1 MDKKK
6 IISALIAGFVFAF
19 SVPVYGAT
27 SQPQLKPRVKIE
39 NATNYNTATVKKQAN
54 TQQTVTPKSTTTST
68 TRPAPPQREIKTY
81 KDEQGN
87 TISEEQKIRSKNLKK
102 VYKGVTKDE
111 HIMEALELLKGGLGE
126 YSRRAILG
134 NNLSEKPMQVDF
146 EDLSKFGQ
154 AYTNFDALGW
164 KKKERLYIY
173 INKKHQ
179 DAPKPALAAVLA
191 HEALHQD
198 DFNSLNEET
207 YAWTMEAAVW
217 TQLSEKYP
225 QYNNST
231 HPLAVRE
238 NTLKKL
244 FIKGNYTSKYIRKTV
259 MSNPGYSNLPS
270 RSPGFEDDSL

>member
-1 MDKKK
+1 MMQTDVHAAK
-6 IISALIAGFVFAF
+6 
-19 SVPVYGAT
+19 P
-27 SQPQLKPRVKIE
+27 PQLKPMVRIE
-39 NATNYNTATVKKQAN
+39 NANNYKAPAQKQTTTNIQQSRPITKSNTSIQQKPQKAVRQN
-54 TQQTVTPKSTTTST
+54 TQKVYEDS
-68 TRPAPPQREIKTY
+68 E
-81 KDEQGN
+81 GN
-87 TISEEQKIRSKNLKK
+87 PISEEQKNRSKNLKK

-126 YSRRAILG
+126 FSRRAILG

-154 AYTNFDALGW
+154 AYANFDALGW
-164 KKKERLYIY
+164 KKKDRLYIY

-217 TQLSEKYP
+217 TQLSEKNP
-225 QYNNST
+225 KYNDSM
-231 HPLAVRE
+231 HPLVVRE

-259 MSNPGYSNLPS
+259 FANPGYSNLPS
-270 RSPGFEDDSL
+270 RSPGFEDDNL

>member
-1 MDKKK
+1 MAVVSLPLEAYCAK
-6 IISALIAGFVFAF
+6 
-19 SVPVYGAT
+19 
-27 SQPQLKPRVKIE
+27 PQLKPKVKIE
-39 NATNYNTATVKKQAN
+39 NASNYRTSTARQKT
-54 TQQTVTPKSTTTST
+54 TSPKSRTTKSAKTAST
-68 TRPAPPQREIKTY
+68 KSLPQREIKTY

-87 TISEEQKIRSKNLKK
+87 PISEKQKERSKNLKK

-111 HIMEALELLKGGLGE
+111 HIMEALEMLKGGLGE

-146 EDLSKFGQ
+146 EDLSQFGQ

-259 MSNPGYSNLPS
+259 VSNPGYSNLPS

>member
-1 MDKKK
+1 MC
-6 IISALIAGFVFAF
+6 IFSFAPEALAAD
-19 SVPVYGAT
+19 S
-27 SQPQLKPRVKIE
+27 PQLKPRVNIK
-39 NATNYNTATVKKQAN
+39 NASNYKAVTSQQNTKKSNSRKNIQSNKNVKTLDNSHKKDTKEEQK
-54 TQQTVTPKSTTTST
+54 V
-68 TRPAPPQREIKTY
+68 Y
-81 KDEQGN
+81 KDSEGN
-87 TISEEQKIRSKNLKK
+87 PISEEQKERSKNLKK

-111 HIMEALELLKGGLGE
+111 HIMEALELLRGGLGE
-126 YSRRAILG
+126 FSRRAILG

-164 KKKERLYIY
+164 KKKDRLYIY

-225 QYNNST
+225 QYSESM
-231 HPLAVRE
+231 HPLVVRE

-244 FIKGNYTSKYIRKTV
+244 FIRGNYTSKFIRKTV
-259 MSNPGYSNLPS
+259 FANPGYANLPS
-270 RSPGFEDDSL
+270 RSPGFEDDNL